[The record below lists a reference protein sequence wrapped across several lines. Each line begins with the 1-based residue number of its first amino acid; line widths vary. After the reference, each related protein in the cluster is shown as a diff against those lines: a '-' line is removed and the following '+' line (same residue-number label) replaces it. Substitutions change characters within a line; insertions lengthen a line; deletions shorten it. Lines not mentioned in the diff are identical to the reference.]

1 MTLTCQGT
9 KDENVNAP
17 AAGARMSWKSLFH
30 GAIVIATAA
39 LFAGCA
45 RPASNV
51 VQGYIEGE
59 FVYVASPL
67 AGKLE
72 ELKVERG
79 AQVKAGDPLFRLEST
94 SEEAALE
101 EAQRRVAQGRSSL
114 EDAKKGRRPSELES
128 IEARIRE
135 AQSALALSERELE
148 RQETLM
154 RAPGATTEQEVDRAR
169 STRDQNRQRLA
180 QFRAELET
188 ARLGARPDQIA
199 AEEANVRALEA
210 ALARAEWDLSQKSQ
224 AAPQAGRVFDTLY
237 REGEWVNAGR
247 PIVAILP
254 PPGIKLRV
262 FVPQPLLG
270 SLHTG
275 DTVTVSVDGAAKP
288 FAGRISFISPRAEF
302 TPPVIYSR
310 EHRDKFVFLV
320 EAVFEPEVAVQLHP
334 GQPVDV
340 QFNLA
345 KKP

>member
-1 MTLTCQGT
+1 M
-9 KDENVNAP
+9 NAP
-17 AAGARMSWKSLFH
+17 GARSKHLFY
-30 GAIVIATAA
+30 GAAIIAAA
-39 LFAGCA
+39 LFAGCG
-45 RPASNV
+45 RPAASM

-72 ELKVERG
+72 ELKVQRG
-79 AQVKAGDPLFRLEST
+79 AQVKTGDPLFRLEST
-94 SEEAALE
+94 AEKAALE
-101 EAQRRVAQGRSSL
+101 QAQRRLAQARASL

-128 IEARIRE
+128 IDAKIRE
-135 AQSALALSERELE
+135 AQAALALSERELE

-169 STRDQNRQRLA
+169 SSRDQNRQRLA
-180 QFRAELET
+180 QFQAELQT

-210 ALARAEWDLSQKSQ
+210 ALARAEWDFSEKSQ
-224 AAPQAGRVFDTLY
+224 TAPQGGRVFDTLY
-237 REGEWVNAGR
+237 REGEWVSAGR
-247 PIVAILP
+247 PIVSILP
-254 PPGIKLRV
+254 PAGVKLRV

-270 SLHTG
+270 SLHAG
-275 DTVTVSVDGAAKP
+275 DTVNVSVDGAGRP
-288 FAGRISFISPRAEF
+288 FAGKISFISPRAEF

-310 EHRDKFVFLV
+310 EHRDKFVFMV
-320 EAVFEPEVAVQLHP
+320 EAVFEPDVAVQLHP